1 MPRSFLVKQLKVHD
15 FSASHHYH
23 NDDGSYTLTRA
34 IAESTTNLAVRL
46 SENGYIQDYVIPS
59 ICHSTKE
66 QESRRQTGLSAVPR
80 YSPGGSGGEDYS
92 DHDMEQPDSPRST
105 GTVESD
111 SSIYTMDAFLISD
124 GRSRR
129 RADRRQPDRGCE
141 RRDSSTEDTSS
152 GPAAAEAVKGKHGKS
167 KGPGRYTCGE
177 CGKSYATSSNLSRH
191 KQTHRS
197 LDGQQARKCPNCHK
211 AYVSM
216 PALAMH
222 MLTHDLRHECGVCG
236 KAFSRPW
243 LLQGHMRSHTGEKP
257 FACAHCGKAFA
268 DRSNLR
274 AHMQT
279 HSAFKHYDCK
289 RCGKSFALKSYL
301 NKHYESACLK
311 GSGEEGDFCS
321 ED

>member
-15 FSASHHYH
+15 FSSNHHHHSHHS
-23 NDDGSYTLTRA
+23 DVSYTLTRA
-34 IAESTTNLAVRL
+34 ITESATNLAVRL

-59 ICHSTKE
+59 ICHGTKE
-66 QESRRQTGLSAVPR
+66 PEASRQKGLPSRLRFSPGSA
-80 YSPGGSGGEDYS
+80 GGSGEEDYS
-92 DHDMEQPDSPRST
+92 DHDMEQPDSPGSSAT
-105 GTVESD
+105 TESD
-111 SSIYTMDAFLISD
+111 GGGYAVDAFLISD

-129 RADRRQPDRGCE
+129 RAERRQQDDGG
-141 RRDSSTEDTSS
+141 RDSS
-152 GPAAAEAVKGKHGKS
+152 AEAGSPGANGKPGRPG
-167 KGPGRYTCGE
+167 GPGRYTCGE
-177 CGKSYATSSNLSRH
+177 CGKTYATSSNLSRH

-197 LDGQQARKCPNCHK
+197 LDGQQARRCPTCHK

-222 MLTHDLRHECGVCG
+222 MLTHDLRHECAVCG

-243 LLQGHMRSHTGEKP
+243 LLQGHTRSHTGEKP

-311 GSGEEGDFCS
+311 GPGDEEDCGAD
-321 ED
+321 D